1 MAVEQKPNKSQKKTC
16 YFRENIRDTCM
27 KEADE

>member
-1 MAVEQKPNKSQKKTC
+1 MAVEQKPNKSHKKC
-16 YFRENIRDTCM
+16 YFRENISDTCM